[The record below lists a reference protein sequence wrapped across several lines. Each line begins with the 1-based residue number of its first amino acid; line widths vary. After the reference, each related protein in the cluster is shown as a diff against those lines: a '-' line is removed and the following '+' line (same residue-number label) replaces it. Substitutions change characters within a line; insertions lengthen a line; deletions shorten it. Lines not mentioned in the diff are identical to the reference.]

1 MAIVRR
7 KTVTV
12 KGLPKLLAKLGRLGN
27 VVDAAS
33 RRAVEAETYDVRD
46 DMKRGAP
53 FKTGALRESIQAEYD
68 SKAIRGR
75 AVATARY
82 AGFVENGTDDT
93 RAQPFAQPAAEVS
106 RRRFPKRTRA
116 EIIAGLK
123 TL

>member
-1 MAIVRR
+1 MAIVR
-7 KTVTV
+7 KKSVTV
-12 KGLPKLLAKLGRLGN
+12 KGLPQLLLKLARLDGN
-27 VVDAAS
+27 VRAS
-33 RRAVEAETYDVRD
+33 SGRAVKAETFDVRD

-53 FKTGALRESIQAEYD
+53 FKTGELRESIQAEYD
-68 SKAIRGR
+68 EKLIRGR

-123 TL
+123 AL

>member
-12 KGLPKLLAKLGRLGN
+12 KGLPKLLVKLARLDP
-27 VVDAAS
+27 VVRAAS
-33 RRAVEAETYDVRD
+33 GRAVEGETFDVRD

-53 FKTGALRESIQAEYD
+53 VKTGELRDSIQAEYD
-68 SKAIRGR
+68 EKLIRGR
-75 AVATARY
+75 AVATARH
-82 AGFVENGTDDT
+82 AGFVEHGTDDT

-106 RRRFPKRTRA
+106 RRRFPKRAKA
-116 EIIAGLK
+116 ELIAGLK